1 MDVKWLPWLAIGWT
15 VWGMA
20 QAEDSARVT
29 RTLSLPS
36 FGFGTISQ
44 SADAFG
50 ELIAEAD
57 GDGKSAAL
65 YYGRVQPDPIRDM
78 DPVSTYNLAQRRLS
92 RK

>member
-50 ELIAEAD
+50 E
-57 GDGKSAAL
+57 
-65 YYGRVQPDPIRDM
+65 
-78 DPVSTYNLAQRRLS
+78 
-92 RK
+92 